1 MSPHRHLACRGTNL
15 DAMLKFI
22 GLRPPCY
29 RVSCPATT
37 TEARTKQDKSIGFR
51 LAFAGTKKQISNL
64 VDAIEGRGGNP
75 QIYERLDDRES
86 ELKQLT
92 VQLEGLNEKLTG
104 HLEFLNA
111 PDRIVSCALDLRTY
125 IESEDPEVARMFI
138 LSFVKRVEV
147 LGTEAIIH
155 YKMPPPQDVTG
166 GTKTTDTVKIAKNG
180 DRQESWL
187 SPTPAGIDRAAS
199 RAITGRCRFP
209 RPRGDR
215 PAVIA
220 DAVDAYLQVGLLP
233 QPTGLE
239 GD

>member
-1 MSPHRHLACRGTNL
+1 MPRVVAALLERILTEETLRQQVALVAETNREFL
-15 DAMLKFI
+15 
-22 GLRPPCY
+22 
-29 RVSCPATT
+29 VEQQT
-37 TEARTKQDKSIGFR
+37 ARETIEKNI
-51 LAFAGTKKQISNL
+51 AGTKKQISNL

-155 YKMPPPQDVTG
+155 YKMPLPQDVTG

-187 SPTPAGIDRAAS
+187 SPTPAGKAMGNYGHFLQWETPEAVNRELVE
-199 RAITGRCRFP
+199 FL
-209 RPRGDR
+209 RG
-215 PAVIA
+215 
-220 DAVDAYLQVGLLP
+220 
-233 QPTGLE
+233 
-239 GD
+239 